1 MNCNGY
7 RPTFRNKWE
16 IIKNRILTI
25 EELLLFEYYI
35 DQMDFDKRHKNYGK
49 FTVNF
54 QEISKLF
61 AYKAE
66 NSIRN
71 KHKKLVR
78 FEFIYQTEEKGLYA
92 IHNPDRYV
100 AQTNKWDGKA
110 SDFQTEEANQ
120 PFDKIMQNIAGNI
133 QPNATKLQS
142 IEKNTTNLIKHD
154 NPRSLVSSKFK
165 SNVLNDGVNYFYTKE
180 IWELERIKNPGLPS
194 WEDRLLIN
202 ESVLESTPV
211 KY

>member
-1 MNCNGY
+1 MILNQTIFY
-7 RPTFRNKWE
+7 TLKWE

-61 AYKAE
+61 AYKSE

-71 KHKKLVR
+71 KHKKLIQLK
-78 FEFIYQTEEKGLYA
+78 FIYPTQEKGLYA
-92 IHNPDRYV
+92 IFNPDRYV
-100 AQTNKWDGKA
+100 AQTNKWQGKVN
-110 SDFQTEEANQ
+110 DFQTEEANQ
-120 PFDKIMQNIAGNI
+120 PFDKIVQNIAGNI
-133 QPNATKLQS
+133 QPNATKLQT

-165 SNVLNDGVNYFYTKE
+165 SNVLNDGVNYFYTRE
-180 IWELERIKNPGLPS
+180 MWELERIKDTGLPS
-194 WEDRLLIN
+194 WENKLLID
-202 ESVLESTPV
+202 ESVRKTVLC
-211 KY
+211 YD